1 MRQLLCSAKDSKI
14 TKINLQ
20 TVPGGAYA
28 FELAAKY
35 CYGAKIEISL
45 SNVAMLV
52 CASHHLQMT
61 EQFGDNNLQ
70 CQAEMFLKE
79 IVVANVK
86 NSLIVLHQCESL
98 LPTAE
103 EINLVSRIITAI
115 ATNVCREQLTTGLS
129 KIERLTGQPSTV
141 ESEPPHDWWGKLMA
155 VLSLNFFQRVLLAM
169 KSQGLKQ
176 ETVSRILII
185 YAHHSLQELPI
196 NNVHMTKEI
205 SSNVEKHEIL
215 KKIQKQIV
223 NVEAMVS
230 LLPNQSKKSP
240 VPLAF
245 LSRLLK
251 TATTVSA
258 STICKRDLERRIGM
272 QLDKAILEDILI
284 PACSFNND
292 LQLYDTNSVFR
303 IFTVFLK
310 LDEEND
316 DRIHFK
322 EGDMTY
328 EFDSKRS
335 PMGTSILKVSRLMDI
350 YLVEISQDSNMKP
363 SKFIALAELLPD
375 HARVMNDGLYRAI
388 DNFLKV
394 CDHFIPIAFSIVFCN
409 VFSYIYCSTY

>member
-1 MRQLLCSAKDSKI
+1 MMRQLLCSTKDSKI

-45 SNVAMLV
+45 SNVAMLI
-52 CASHHLQMT
+52 CAAHYLQMT

-70 CQAEMFLKE
+70 GQAEMFLKE
-79 IVVANVK
+79 IVITNVK
-86 NSLIVLHQCESL
+86 NSIIVLHQCETL

-115 ATNVCREQLTTGLS
+115 ATNVYREQLTIGLS
-129 KIERLTGQPSTV
+129 KLESLTGKPSAV
-141 ESEPPHDWWGKLMA
+141 ESEPTHDWWEKLT
-155 VLSLNFFQRVLLAM
+155 VILSLNFFQRVLLAM

-176 ETVSRILII
+176 DTVSRILII
-185 YAHHSLQELPI
+185 YAHNSLQELPI
-196 NNVHMTKEI
+196 NNVQMTKEN
-205 SSNVEKHEIL
+205 SSNVENHEIL
-215 KKIQKQIV
+215 KNVQKQIV
-223 NVEAMVS
+223 NVEVMVS
-230 LLPNQSKKSP
+230 LLPNRSKKCP
-240 VPLAF
+240 VPLSF

-251 TATTVSA
+251 TATIVSA
-258 STICKRDLERRIGM
+258 ATICKEDLERRIGM

-284 PACSFNND
+284 PTCSCNNN
-292 LQLYDTNSVFR
+292 LQLYNTNSVFR

-310 LDEEND
+310 LNEEGN

-328 EFDSKRS
+328 EFDSTRS
-335 PMGTSILKVSRLMDI
+335 PMGTSILKVSRLMDS
-350 YLVEISQDSNMKP
+350 YLAEISQDPKMKP

-375 HARVMNDGLYRAI
+375 HARVINDGLYRAI
-388 DNFLKV
+388 DIFLKV
-394 CDHFIPIAFSIVFCN
+394 CNHFILL
-409 VFSYIYCSTY
+409 T